1 MILIRLVILIA
12 HLYLSGVWLELD
24 LKTDTKKDIFN
35 KHIGLHAQ
43 NMFTILGS
51 IINIIDGAT

>member
-1 MILIRLVILIA
+1 MLVILIA